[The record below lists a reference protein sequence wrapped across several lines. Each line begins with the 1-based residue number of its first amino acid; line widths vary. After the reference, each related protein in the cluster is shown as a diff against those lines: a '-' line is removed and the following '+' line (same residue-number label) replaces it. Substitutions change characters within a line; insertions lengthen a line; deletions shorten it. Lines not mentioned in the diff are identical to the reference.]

1 MSTRSEAWSD
11 FYRLESEHLE
21 FLNENFYVA
30 WEETNCPFLYQE
42 KIVGERKLKAP
53 PKFVRRI
60 YVGSSNLIAEAKI
73 QSAEIVAA
81 YENAVRI
88 TNKRKNEEKNLD
100 IEVKYPS
107 RFAQY
112 YDDID
117 RISIVIGNAFRS
129 RPLIT
134 DQLEL
139 RSWFFDDDGYSECG
153 FTKNDSLNVIN
164 DMKNSLESVGIS
176 VDICT
181 SDAYLSIT
189 VTKVQLLEYARKHA
203 PTGYEDAYASCE
215 KLQIRDM
222 QGKRYRGKMF
232 FSDCRELET
241 AVGLIVTNEC
251 PSIQTPTPR
260 KTRSDSGLHIIE
272 LPVDLNFQ
280 ISVGIPSKRKV

>member
-1 MSTRSEAWSD
+1 MSTRSNAWSD
-11 FYRLESEHLE
+11 FYKLESEHLQ
-21 FLNENFYVA
+21 FLSENFHVA
-30 WEETNCPFLYQE
+30 WEEVNCPYLYQA
-42 KIVGERKLKAP
+42 KVAGETELKAP

-60 YVGSSNLIAEAKI
+60 YVGTGNLIAEAKI

-88 TNKRKNEEKNLD
+88 SNKRRGEEKNLD
-100 IEVKYPS
+100 IEVKFPS

-129 RPLIT
+129 RSFRA

-139 RSWFFDDDGYSECG
+139 RSWVFDDHGYSVCG
-153 FTKNDSLNVIN
+153 ATKSHAMDTANK
-164 DMKNSLESVGIS
+164 MQAALEHVGIS
-176 VDICT
+176 VDINNFD
-181 SDAYLSIT
+181 SYLSIST
-189 VTKVQLLEYARKHA
+189 TKAQLLEYARKYA

-232 FSDCRELET
+232 FSDGRELET
-241 AVGLIVTNEC
+241 AVGLIVTNQC
-251 PSIQTPTPR
+251 PTIQTPTPR
-260 KTRSDSGLHIIE
+260 KTRLDSGLHIIE
-272 LPVDLNFQ
+272 LPVELKFQ